1 MRLAFRVARTSHP
14 RYNHFIPLANYFRRI
29 LELRRLTR
37 QRITPAQILPYEEV
51 SLVFA
56 TASRRSRRSLT
67 PSPEPIPIPP
77 RHASSPELE
86 EGEIP
91 RSPSPSSYF
100 TAAERRP
107 SRESSVASASLV
119 DSEGALSEAD
129 TVDVV
134 QIQRDD
140 VEITEEQ
147 IEVAGWAHLQQRIIN
162 NIVESIHTNPAFFDV
177 LVARFPDQ
185 NEIFGTSV
193 EAWRGL
199 HLVCRRVE
207 QRQRERLAAE
217 VDAEIAREDDDDTG
231 GWEEYIRTGG
241 NPPPNPNNRLLHT
254 PPPGSPVD
262 SIRTNITYRNDAD
275 GRLITNTYVVSAED
289 IQDEHYVAYD

>member
-1 MRLAFRVARTSHP
+1 MNLV
-14 RYNHFIPLANYFRRI
+14 RRI

-56 TASRRSRRSLT
+56 TASRRSLT
-67 PSPEPIPIPP
+67 PSPEPIPVPP
-77 RHASSPELE
+77 RHAPSPELE

-91 RSPSPSSYF
+91 RSASPSSYF
-100 TAAERRP
+100 TAAEHQP
-107 SRESSVASASLV
+107 SRESSVASSSLAG
-119 DSEGALSEAD
+119 SEEALSEAE

-134 QIQRDD
+134 QVRRDD
-140 VEITEEQ
+140 VEINEEQ
-147 IEVAGWAHLQQRIIN
+147 IEVAGWANLQQRIIN
-162 NIVESIHTNPAFFDV
+162 NIVESIHTNPAFFDI
-177 LVARFPDQ
+177 LVDRFPDQ
-185 NEIFGTSV
+185 NEIFGTTI

-199 HLVCRRVE
+199 HIVCRRVE
-207 QRQRERLAAE
+207 ARQRAREAAE
-217 VDAEIAREDDDDTG
+217 IDAEVEQNDDDIG

-254 PPPGSPVD
+254 PPPGGSPPD

-275 GRLITNTYVVSAED
+275 GRLITNTYIVSAED

>member
-1 MRLAFRVARTSHP
+1 MRLAFRVARTLH
-14 RYNHFIPLANYFRRI
+14 RIHNHFAPLANYFRRV

-56 TASRRSRRSLT
+56 SASRRSLT

-91 RSPSPSSYF
+91 RSASPSSYF
-100 TAAERRP
+100 TAAEYKP
-107 SRESSVASASLV
+107 SRDASVASTSV
-119 DSEGALSEAD
+119 VGSEEALSEAE

-134 QIQRDD
+134 QVRRDD
-140 VEITEEQ
+140 VEINEDQ
-147 IEVAGWAHLQQRIIN
+147 IEVAGWAHIQQRIIN
-162 NIVESIHTNPAFFDV
+162 NIIESIHTNPAFFDT

-185 NEIFGTSV
+185 NEIFGTTI

-199 HLVCRRVE
+199 HIVCRRVE
-207 QRQRERLAAE
+207 ARERARVAAE
-217 VDAEIAREDDDDTG
+217 IDAELQQNDEEDVDDWG
-231 GWEEYIRTGG
+231 AYIRTGG

-254 PPPGSPVD
+254 PPPDGSPPD

-275 GRLITNTYVVSAED
+275 GRLITNTYIVSAED

>member
-1 MRLAFRVARTSHP
+1 MRVTRTLHL
-14 RYNHFIPLANYFRRI
+14 RYNHSAPLANYFRRI

-56 TASRRSRRSLT
+56 TASRRSLT

-77 RHASSPELE
+77 RHDTSSEPE
-86 EGEIP
+86 EGEIL
-91 RSPSPSSYF
+91 RSSSPSSYF
-100 TAAERRP
+100 TAAEYQP
-107 SRESSVASASLV
+107 SRESSVASTSLAG
-119 DSEGALSEAD
+119 SEGALSEAE

-134 QIQRDD
+134 QVRRDD
-140 VEITEEQ
+140 IEINVEQ

-162 NIVESIHTNPAFFDV
+162 NIVESIHTNPAFFDI

-185 NEIFGTSV
+185 DEIFGTTI

-199 HLVCRRVE
+199 HIVCRRVE
-207 QRQRERLAAE
+207 QRQRAREAAE
-217 VDAEIAREDDDDTG
+217 IDAEIDDNDPT
-231 GWEEYIRTGG
+231 GWEAYIHTGG

-254 PPPGSPVD
+254 PPPGSPTD
-262 SIRTNITYRNDAD
+262 SIQTNITYRNDAD
-275 GRLITNTYVVSAED
+275 GSLVTNTYIVSAED